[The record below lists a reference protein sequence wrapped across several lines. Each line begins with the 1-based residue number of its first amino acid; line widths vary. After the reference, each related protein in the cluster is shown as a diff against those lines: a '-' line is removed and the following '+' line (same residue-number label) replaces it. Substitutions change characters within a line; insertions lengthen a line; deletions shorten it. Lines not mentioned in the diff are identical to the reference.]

1 MRKSVT
7 MALTA
12 AALVVAAVGTTQ
24 TASAQI
30 TDNRFENKTRAH
42 IAQLGIEE
50 GDVKSIR
57 IVVRR
62 RRNEQGPDIIGAEGW
77 VRLNFCSGWLVVDM
91 TRAAFVRQSY
101 TRGDCSIA
109 GVPNY

>member
-1 MRKSVT
+1 MRKSIT
-7 MALTA
+7 MTFAA
-12 AALVVAAVGTTQ
+12 AALLAATLGAAP
-24 TASAQI
+24 TASAQSSN
-30 TDNRFENKTRAH
+30 DRFENKTRAH
-42 IAQLGIEE
+42 LAQLGVEE

-62 RRNEQGPDIIGAEGW
+62 RKNDRGPDIIGAEGW
-77 VRLNFCSGWLVVDM
+77 VRLNSCSGWLVVEM

>member
-1 MRKSVT
+1 MRKSIT
-7 MALTA
+7 MTFAAVALFAATLGA
-12 AALVVAAVGTTQ
+12 AAS
-24 TASAQI
+24 ASAQI

-42 IAQLGIEE
+42 LAQLGVEE
-50 GDVKSIR
+50 GDVKSIQV
-57 IVVRR
+57 VVRR

-77 VRLNFCSGWLVVDM
+77 VRLNSCSGWLVVEM

-101 TRGDCSIA
+101 TRGDCSIP